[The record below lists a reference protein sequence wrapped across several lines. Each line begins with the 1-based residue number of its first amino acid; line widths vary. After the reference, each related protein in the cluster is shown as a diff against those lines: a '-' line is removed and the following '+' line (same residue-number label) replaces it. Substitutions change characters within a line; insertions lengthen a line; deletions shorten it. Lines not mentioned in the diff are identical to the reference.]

1 MTKDDISNGVNSL
14 EELKKRLYKPKEP
27 FEERKREEPAAKQ
40 SREKVPAEWDRIVF
54 EGPED
59 IAAKTEEIEVRFAKR
74 KKMKRI
80 LTFGAIILI
89 LLAAVFILGYRFY
102 IRGGGLGFLSSQNI
116 EIKID
121 GPENLKAGEKIKWRA
136 NIKNNN
142 KISLEDAVLIIEY
155 PEGAEP
161 VNKLNTDSLTERRII
176 GSVEAGAEKEDFI
189 EAFIFGEENSE
200 QKIKISLE
208 YRLKDSSAI
217 FEKSEEKN
225 FLISEPALTVF
236 IEAPKEI
243 NLGKEINFKID
254 IIADASAILKN
265 IVLDLEYPEGF
276 EFTEAH
282 PSSSG
287 NKTRWEL
294 GDLLAGEK
302 KIVEIKGKISPKALI
317 EEEIITASAG
327 VIDEEGNLK
336 TYGKKTASLAIKK
349 PFLDVVFKINN
360 KDEYTAQAGEK
371 LDVVLKWANNL
382 PLGVKNVVIEA
393 TIDGRAA
400 DLSSLSINKGSY
412 KSFNNAIIWD
422 SSTFPKFSY
431 LEAGE
436 EGEIGFSVK
445 IKDPLPIK
453 TEGDKNFTINFEAKF
468 FTAVIPEEYGDREI
482 GGNDKKTVKIVSN
495 LQFIQRGLFYSGPF
509 KNSGPIPPK
518 VGKETTYSIVWS
530 LANSSNDL
538 SDIRVS
544 GFLPKYV
551 KWQNQ
556 IYPQTKSGRMSYNS
570 ESGEV
575 VWLPEKIQAGTGA
588 IRPAE
593 EIAFQILFL
602 PAEAHLGSSQILI
615 SKAAIEAKDDFAAV
629 ILKSSQPAVTTELR
643 DDPQMGYGKGK
654 VIR

>member
-1 MTKDDISNGVNSL
+1 MDSL
-14 EELKKRLYKPKEP
+14 EELKKRLYKPEES

-40 SREKVPAEWDRIVF
+40 SGEKIPTEWDRIVF

-59 IAAKTEEIEVRFAKR
+59 IAAKTKEIEERFVKR
-74 KKMKRI
+74 NKMKRI
-80 LTFGAIILI
+80 LIFGAVILI

-102 IRGGGLGFLSSQNI
+102 VRGGGLGFLSSQNI
-116 EIKID
+116 EIKIE

-136 NIKNNN
+136 NLKNNN

-161 VNKLNTDSLTERRII
+161 VNKLNADSLMERRII
-176 GSVEAGAEKEDFI
+176 GSVEADAEKEDFI

-217 FEKSEEKN
+217 FEKSEEKKI
-225 FLISEPALTVF
+225 LISEPALTVF

-254 IIADASAILKN
+254 VIADASAILKN

-276 EFTEAH
+276 EFTEAD
-282 PSSSG
+282 PSPSG

-302 KIVEIKGKISPKALI
+302 KTVEIKGKISPKALI
-317 EEEIITASAG
+317 EEEIIAASAG
-327 VIDEEGNLK
+327 IIDKEGNLK

-349 PFLDVVFKINN
+349 PFLDITLKIND
-360 KDEYTAQAGEK
+360 KDEYAAQAGEK
-371 LDVVLKWANNL
+371 LDVILKWANNL

-393 TIDGRAA
+393 TINGQVA
-400 DLSSLSINKGSY
+400 DLSSLVINSGSY
-412 KSFNNAIIWD
+412 KSFNNTIVWD

-436 EGEIGFSVK
+436 EGEVDFSLK
-445 IKDPLPIK
+445 IKNPLPIK
-453 TEGDKNFTINFEAKF
+453 TGGDKNFKIDFEVKF
-468 FTAVIPEEYGDREI
+468 FTASIPEEYSNREI
-482 GGNDKKTVKIVSN
+482 GGSDKKAVKIISN
-495 LQFIQRGLFYSGPF
+495 LQFVQRGLFYSGPF
-509 KNSGPIPPK
+509 KNNGPIPPK

-530 LANSSNDL
+530 LVNSSNDL

-556 IYPQTKSGRMSYNS
+556 IEPQAKNGRIFYNP
-570 ESGEV
+570 ENGEIA
-575 VWLPEKIQAGTGA
+575 WSPEKIQAGIGV
-588 IRPAE
+588 IGPAE
-593 EIAFQILFL
+593 EIAFQISFL
-602 PAEAHLGSSQILI
+602 PGETHLDSPQILI
-615 SKAAIEAKDDFAAV
+615 SKAEAKAKDDFTAV
-629 ILKSSQPAVTTELR
+629 ILKNSQPAITTDLR
-643 DDPQMGYGKGK
+643 DDPQMGYGKGR
-654 VIR
+654 VVR